1 MAEGSNYN
9 GFEFA
14 GQRPLSIPAFA
25 CGSAIV
31 TDKKLII
38 VSLRLANGRRH
49 PRFQPID

>member
-38 VSLRLANGRRH
+38 VSFG
-49 PRFQPID
+49 